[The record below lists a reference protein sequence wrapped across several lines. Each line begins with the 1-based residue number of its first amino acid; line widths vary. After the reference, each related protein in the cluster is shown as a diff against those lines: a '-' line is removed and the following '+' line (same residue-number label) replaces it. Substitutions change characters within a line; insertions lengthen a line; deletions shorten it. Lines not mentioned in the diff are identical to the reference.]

1 MRRRRFNIGLATA
14 GFSGLIPQI
23 SRAQTNWPSQT
34 VKIVVP
40 VPAGGTADMV
50 PRIVADGL
58 KPIWKQPIIIEN
70 RPGAAGNIGTA
81 QFAGADPDGYT
92 LLATPPA
99 PIAINH
105 HLYPNLSFDP
115 RQFRAVTIM
124 ATSPSVVGVSN
135 KLGVRSLKEFIEL
148 AKAKPGGLNVA
159 NQGVGTTSH
168 LTTAMIE
175 SLAGVR
181 FNKVPYSGTAP
192 ALNDLVAGHVDA
204 FFDNLSSSLAQHR
217 AGTIKI
223 LAVCSTERAA
233 QLPNVPTV
241 SETALPGFSAIA
253 WYAIMAPRRTPEAII
268 NKVNKDVVS
277 VIGQPDV
284 QKRFLDQAAKPV
296 ANSPQEAAAFI
307 ASESQL
313 WGDVI
318 KKAGVKLGG

>member
-1 MRRRRFNIGLATA
+1 
-14 GFSGLIPQI
+14 
-23 SRAQTNWPSQT
+23 
-34 VKIVVP
+34 
-40 VPAGGTADMV
+40 
-50 PRIVADGL
+50 
-58 KPIWKQPIIIEN
+58 
-70 RPGAAGNIGTA
+70 
-81 QFAGADPDGYT
+81 
-92 LLATPPA
+92 
-99 PIAINH
+99 
-105 HLYPNLSFDP
+105 
-115 RQFRAVTIM
+115 
-124 ATSPSVVGVSN
+124 
-135 KLGVRSLKEFIEL
+135 
-148 AKAKPGGLNVA
+148 
-159 NQGVGTTSH
+159 
-168 LTTAMIE
+168 MIE

-204 FFDNLSSSLAQHR
+204 FFDNLSSSLAQHQ

-268 NKVNKDVVS
+268 NKVNKDIVS

>member
-1 MRRRRFNIGLATA
+1 MVTAPVALTLHPRCLASKA
-14 GFSGLIPQI
+14 
-23 SRAQTNWPSQT
+23 RCK
-34 VKIVVP
+34 VKIIRQAQGSVS
-40 VPAGGTADMV
+40 AALRTTAS
-50 PRIVADGL
+50 R
-58 KPIWKQPIIIEN
+58 QT
-70 RPGAAGNIGTA
+70 R
-81 QFAGADPDGYT
+81 Y
-92 LLATPPA
+92 
-99 PIAINH
+99 AINH
-105 HLYPNLSFDP
+105 HLYPNLSFD
-115 RQFRAVTIM
+115 RGQLRAVTIM

-135 KLGVRSLKEFIEL
+135 KLGVRSRKEFIEL

-204 FFDNLSSSLAQHR
+204 FFDNLSSSLAQHQ

>member
-1 MRRRRFNIGLATA
+1 MAIG
-14 GFSGLIPQI
+14 
-23 SRAQTNWPSQT
+23 
-34 VKIVVP
+34 
-40 VPAGGTADMV
+40 AGGVARRVYPSGSAPANCAMPMLPAAPGRFSIITACF
-50 PRIVADGL
+50 
-58 KPIWKQPIIIEN
+58 QNEN
-70 RPGAAGNIGTA
+70 RPGAAGSIGIA

-115 RQFRAVTIM
+115 GQFRAVTIM

-192 ALNDLVAGHVDA
+192 ALNDLVAGYVDA

>member
-58 KPIWKQPIIIEN
+58 KPIWKQAVIIEN
-70 RPGAAGNIGTA
+70 RPGAAGSIGIA

-115 RQFRAVTIM
+115 GQFRAVTIM

-159 NQGVGTTSH
+159 NQK
-168 LTTAMIE
+168 E
-175 SLAGVR
+175 S
-181 FNKVPYSGTAP
+181 AP
-192 ALNDLVAGHVDA
+192 PL
-204 FFDNLSSSLAQHR
+204 
-217 AGTIKI
+217 I
-223 LAVCSTERAA
+223 
-233 QLPNVPTV
+233 
-241 SETALPGFSAIA
+241 
-253 WYAIMAPRRTPEAII
+253 
-268 NKVNKDVVS
+268 
-277 VIGQPDV
+277 
-284 QKRFLDQAAKPV
+284 
-296 ANSPQEAAAFI
+296 
-307 ASESQL
+307 
-313 WGDVI
+313 
-318 KKAGVKLGG
+318 

>member
-1 MRRRRFNIGLATA
+1 
-14 GFSGLIPQI
+14 
-23 SRAQTNWPSQT
+23 
-34 VKIVVP
+34 
-40 VPAGGTADMV
+40 
-50 PRIVADGL
+50 
-58 KPIWKQPIIIEN
+58 
-70 RPGAAGNIGTA
+70 
-81 QFAGADPDGYT
+81 
-92 LLATPPA
+92 
-99 PIAINH
+99 
-105 HLYPNLSFDP
+105 
-115 RQFRAVTIM
+115 
-124 ATSPSVVGVSN
+124 
-135 KLGVRSLKEFIEL
+135 VRSLTEFIEL

-268 NKVNKDVVS
+268 NKVNKDIVS

>member
-58 KPIWKQPIIIEN
+58 KPIWKQAVIIEN
-70 RPGAAGNIGTA
+70 RPGAAGSIGIA

-115 RQFRAVTIM
+115 GQFRAVTIM
-124 ATSPSVVGVSN
+124 GTSPSVVGVSN
-135 KLGVRSLKEFIEL
+135 KLGVRSLKEIIEL

-159 NQGVGTTSH
+159 NQGVGTTAH

-233 QLPNVPTV
+233 QLPNV
-241 SETALPGFSAIA
+241 A